1 MQCVSVC
8 WVLMCLCCLTFKI
21 AADIL
26 ALKRVLPRLA
36 MTEPRAKRRERN
48 DTVYFWDIQDA
59 QTKKVRVERYSTKA
73 PDTIVL
79 QNGLYVKSDA
89 VFDERSQA
97 DNFGKLAS
105 GSGAMKKEEKV
116 PEVSG
121 GSGAYDGAQ
130 ETTEQAEAESVKR
143 EKTELGEGGKP
154 RGKRRRIWPLA
165 ARGGQ

>member
-1 MQCVSVC
+1 M
-8 WVLMCLCCLTFKI
+8 TFKTI
-21 AADIL
+21 ADSV
-26 ALKRVLPRLA
+26 ALKRALPRSA

-48 DTVYFWDIQDA
+48 DTVYFWDSREA
-59 QTKKVRVERYSTKA
+59 PTKKARVERYSTKM
-73 PDTIVL
+73 PDTLLL

-89 VFDERSQA
+89 VFDQGIQA
-97 DNFGKLAS
+97 DEFGNLAS
-105 GSGAMKKEEKV
+105 GSGAMRKEEKV

-130 ETTEQAEAESVKR
+130 ETTEQAEAEPVKR
-143 EKTELGEGGKP
+143 EKTELGDGGKP